1 LAKYIKAGNK
11 KRKKLWGGIA
21 IFVNGSW
28 RYNDEEAYSYDET
41 DLRNWKLLR
50 I

>member
-1 LAKYIKAGNK
+1 MSENK
-11 KRKKLWGGIA
+11 KGKKLWGGIA

-28 RYNDEEAYSYDET
+28 RYNDEESYAYNEE
-41 DLRNWKLLR
+41 DLSKWKLLR